1 MGFVVFVTCHCSED
15 VDETRNGKYN
25 RYDWNVLFFF
35 FFLSFSCCSSLI
47 IGKIVESQVPDLRNL
62 CHTK

>member
-1 MGFVVFVTCHCSED
+1 MVSIIDMSGM
-15 VDETRNGKYN
+15 
-25 RYDWNVLFFF
+25 LFFYFLF
-35 FFLSFSCCSSLI
+35 FIFIFIFVI